1 MYNIDVETYCIFS
14 MNLHSSLHT
23 QLLAK
28 DGANSVMNSIFEEI
42 TNGAKFSLI
51 GRSNSNKG

>member
-1 MYNIDVETYCIFS
+1 MNNIDVETYC
-14 MNLHSSLHT
+14 SSLHT

-28 DGANSVMNSIFEEI
+28 DGANSIFEEI